1 MNFSIKSGSYIAV
14 AMLLASCG
22 NMTTQKNQAT
32 NDTTS
37 TVDMANVAIVTPL
50 ITNTDAALSTQVQ
63 SIYVDYL
70 QMQSALAGDQSKESA
85 IAANHLNTVMDSF
98 KDSTLPENQRQA
110 YETHVTAIKESAV
123 RIGNSKN
130 IEQQRIAFE
139 PLSQHV
145 FDLLKSFGSIKPV
158 YESHC
163 PMAFDNK
170 GASWLS
176 DKTTIRNPYFGDK
189 MLECGEVVSMIKK

>member
-1 MNFSIKSGSYIAV
+1 MNFSTKSGSYIAV
-14 AMLLASCG
+14 AILLVSCG
-22 NMTTQKNQAT
+22 NMTNHKNQAT

-37 TVDMANVAIVTPL
+37 TVNMANVAIVTPL
-50 ITNTDAALSTQVQ
+50 IANTDAALSTQVQ
-63 SIYVDYL
+63 NIYVDYL
-70 QMQSALAGDQSKESA
+70 QIQSALAGDQSKEAA

-110 YETHVTAIKESAV
+110 YENHIIAIKDNASKIV
-123 RIGNSKN
+123 NGKN
-130 IEQQRIAFE
+130 IEEQRIAFE
-139 PLSQHV
+139 PLTQHV

-158 YESHC
+158 YETHC

-170 GASWLS
+170 GANWLS
-176 DKTTIRNPYFGDK
+176 DKAIIRNPYFGDK